1 MPDLKVLFVQ
11 AFGRLKPVNILINQ
25 KLGRQNPDKRHI
37 VLEGKMRVI
46 KPGAFGLQFGD
57 KYRIEHPGP
66 LQRLFREHLLYVGRR
81 TGLKKAIGIGRHVGL
96 LDPLDNFAWQFL
108 GHRLFE
114 HEFLF

>member
-81 TGLKKAIGIGRHVGL
+81 TGLKKAVGIGGHVGL
-96 LDPLDNFAWQFL
+96 FHPFGDLRGQFL
-108 GHRLFE
+108 NHGLFQNQ
-114 HEFLF
+114 LL